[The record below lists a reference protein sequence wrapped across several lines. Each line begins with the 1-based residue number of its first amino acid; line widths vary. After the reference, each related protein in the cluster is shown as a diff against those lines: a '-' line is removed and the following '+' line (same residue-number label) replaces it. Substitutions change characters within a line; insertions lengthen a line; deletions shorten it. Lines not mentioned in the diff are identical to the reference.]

1 MVAAVR
7 AVMRDKRVV
16 NRLKLRVIPSIRHG
30 ALDQF
35 ADAVA
40 DKHAHL
46 VHRVRRQTVFRQRRV
61 CARRQ
66 IIQRVEQ
73 RAIQIPNRRFDI
85 HVLHSFPFSRLIVQH
100 AAVFVKCSLLFF
112 SFCCIIEI

>member
-1 MVAAVR
+1 MWSRLVR

-16 NRLKLRVIPSIRHG
+16 NRLKLQVIPSIRHG

-73 RAIQIPNRRFDI
+73 RAIQIPNTALIFMCFIPFRFRA
-85 HVLHSFPFSRLIVQH
+85 LLYSMPPFSSNVL
-100 AAVFVKCSLLFF
+100 F
-112 SFCCIIEI
+112 SFSLFAV